1 MVRTYS
7 LAKDG
12 NRQLSEHFKVKEFAC
27 RDGSDKILISEELIA
42 LLEKI
47 RTHFN
52 RPVTITSGYRT
63 KLYNE
68 ICGGATKSQHLYGTA
83 ADIIVGGTDPLK
95 VCRYAEMLM
104 PRSGGIGWYIGSRF
118 THVDTRSTKARW
130 KQQRSGMAQVSVS
143 GFLPVLRKGA
153 KGDDVKALQTALN
166 EHGYKLKADGDFGTN
181 TYNAVVDF
189 QRKNRLTVDG
199 VVGVNTWAA
208 LV

>member
-1 MVRTYS
+1 M
-7 LAKDG
+7 KDG
-12 NRQLSEHFKVKEFAC
+12 NRQLSPHFKVKEFAC
-27 RDGSDKILISEELIA
+27 RDGSDKVLIA
-42 LLEKI
+42 DGLITLLENI
-47 RTHFN
+47 RNHFGK
-52 RPVTITSGYRT
+52 PIAIASGYRT
-63 KLYNE
+63 KTYNE
-68 ICGGATKSQHLYGTA
+68 ICGGASKSQHLYGTA
-83 ADIIVGGTDPLK
+83 SDIVVLGVDPLK
-95 VCRYAEMLM
+95 VCQYAEILGV
-104 PRSGGIGWYIGSRF
+104 GGIGWYIGSRF

-166 EHGYKLKADGDFGTN
+166 EHGYKLKVDGDFGTN